1 MLSLRVCFILSILQT
16 FLFSEALGLEGKLE
30 LENFQRSHNDSLSD
44 LIFLL
49 DTSGSLWYWD
59 YASRTSKIGFDDEK
73 VFVNSLL
80 SHIRVSLPSTRV
92 SVILFGTQA
101 TIDINYV
108 SNLNAQNHKCNF
120 KKSFQGLKFRSGL
133 TNMHDAFQY
142 AYDIIF
148 GRLSGDKRP
157 TQQVKTAVFLLTDG
171 MWNRGGDPYP
181 IAKTLKDGN
190 IEIFSIGV
198 TNGVNMNVL
207 RQLATDSSHAFHY
220 NSFTQFREL
229 ANYLRGGES
238 KNIATTCFRC
248 FMLFLCT

>member
-1 MLSLRVCFILSILQT
+1 MLFLSVFVIFTTFQAFI
-16 FLFSEALGLEGKLE
+16 FSKASGLEGQLE
-30 LENFQRSHNDSLSD
+30 LENFQRLHNDSISD

-59 YASRTSKIGFDDEK
+59 YASRTSKSGFDDEK

-80 SHIRVSLPSTRV
+80 SHIRVSLPATRV

-108 SNLNAQNHKCNF
+108 GDLNAQNHKCNF
-120 KKSFQGLKFRSGL
+120 KKSFQALKFRWGL

-148 GRLSGDKRP
+148 GRLSGNKRP
-157 TQQVKTAVFLLTDG
+157 TKQAKTAVFLLTDG

-181 IAKTLKDGN
+181 IAKNLKDQK
-190 IEIFSIGV
+190 IEIYSIGV

-207 RQLATDSSHAFHY
+207 RQLATDNSHAFHY

-229 ANYLRGGES
+229 ANHLRGGRLLAS
-238 KNIATTCFRC
+238 KIYYI
-248 FMLFLCT
+248 